1 MTFYW
6 MDEQGFKRLA
16 EVDVESD
23 AGPKATLVVFQPEKV
38 NPNYDLIIKG
48 RIQIDNTPV
57 EKTWYLTLGQARSLS
72 ELLNDALT
80 NYVIPEG

>member
-23 AGPKATLVVFQPEKV
+23 AGPKATLVVFQPEKQ
-38 NPNYDLIIKG
+38 NPDYDLIIKG
-48 RIQIDNTPV
+48 RVHIEGKPI
-57 EKTWYLTLGQARSLS
+57 EKTWYLTVGQARSLS

-80 NYVIPEG
+80 NYVISEG